1 MFYGIQLNWK
11 ENILD
16 GKNQTLKIRKFKN
29 KGNNSLITPHLPM
42 RHFYSWFVWS
52 WQCQQGS
59 TMESRDPSSAA
70 FSPCCEGRSE
80 RDQGWWPEGMPHSA
94 IGHYLSC
101 KPANPN
107 HLLCWSAASVSRDQ
121 TTPCKEKRVTE
132 KFSFAL
138 QKKPPIKIVQILSS
152 KVSLFLLTAH
162 SNLMDWLCIHAEYEY
177 ETSQQV

>member
-1 MFYGIQLNWK
+1 MVYGIQLSWK
-11 ENILD
+11 ENIPD
-16 GKNQTLKIRKFKN
+16 DKSQTLKMRKFKN

-42 RHFYSWFVWS
+42 RHFYSWLVWS

-80 RDQGWWPEGMPHSA
+80 RDQGWWPEGMSHSA

-101 KPANPN
+101 KPASPN
-107 HLLCWSAASVSRDQ
+107 RLLCWSAASVSRDQ
-121 TTPCKEKRVTE
+121 TTPRKEKRVTE

-138 QKKPPIKIVQILSS
+138 QKKTQKDCANIIQQ
-152 KVSLFLLTAH
+152 
-162 SNLMDWLCIHAEYEY
+162 
-177 ETSQQV
+177 SQSFSPDSPQ